1 MAEGERCEE
10 TKMVVRRCG
19 AEDRALASPANPS
32 AAPHEG
38 PRPLLQSDN
47 GRLEKRVVGK
57 TS

>member
-1 MAEGERCEE
+1 
-10 TKMVVRRCG
+10 MVVRRCG

-57 TS
+57 TP